1 MKILLIIYNI
11 LFLFVGNDIFL
22 QINHCSHHDHSHHNH
37 ESFHE
42 HNHDHEQV
50 VDYHN
55 CDECLNFNSD
65 ENYLDSFQYKIS
77 LLIINQYVL
86 ENFNTI
92 AYQPFREYYKRGPP
106 QV

>member
-37 ESFHE
+37 EHFHE

-55 CDECLNFNSD
+55 CDECLNFN
-65 ENYLDSFQYKIS
+65 
-77 LLIINQYVL
+77 
-86 ENFNTI
+86 TI